1 MRLVFDVLFR
11 NRGLWSVRTYM
22 ARVEYIGEIVLSFR
36 KLPLDLSVTVRARTL
51 VIGPSNLLTWA
62 REQHIPLDFGKT
74 VLHL

>member
-1 MRLVFDVLFR
+1 MYFLETGVY
-11 NRGLWSVRTYM
+11 GPC
-22 ARVEYIGEIVLSFR
+22 ARIHQIWHESNTLEKLSFR